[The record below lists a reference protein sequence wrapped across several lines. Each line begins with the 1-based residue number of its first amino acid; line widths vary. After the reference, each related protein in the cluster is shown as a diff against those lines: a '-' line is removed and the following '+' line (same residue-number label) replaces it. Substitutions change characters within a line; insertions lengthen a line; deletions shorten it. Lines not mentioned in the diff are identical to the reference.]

1 MTLSLYICKIVPE
14 ETVLN
19 RTNNSRGGSIT
30 YNSTKI
36 LAGVQKMKRLYEE
49 QFEEICQKYQVAQNE
64 ADILAFLANNPDYDT
79 ARDIVEIRMIAKSYI
94 SKSVDNLISKGFL
107 VRTPD
112 KHDRRIIHLHLTDKS
127 NPIIADARIK
137 QKEYVKIL
145 FTGMTVDEIETF
157 ESLLTRIIDNANM
170 AYNK

>member
-1 MTLSLYICKIVPE
+1 MIVVTDPPIRTDDRHTFRRMGDRSLLHLDL
-14 ETVLN
+14 TVH
-19 RTNNSRGGSIT
+19 
-30 YNSTKI
+30 
-36 LAGVQKMKRLYEE
+36 
-49 QFEEICQKYQVAQNE
+49 
-64 ADILAFLANNPDYDT
+64 PDLR
-79 ARDIVEIRMIAKSYI
+79 RDIVEIRMITKSYI
-94 SKSVDNLISKGFL
+94 SKSVENLIKKGFL
-107 VRTPD
+107 VRTLD

>member
-1 MTLSLYICKIVPE
+1 MLDFGLW
-14 ETVLN
+14 
-19 RTNNSRGGSIT
+19 
-30 YNSTKI
+30 
-36 LAGVQKMKRLYEE
+36 
-49 QFEEICQKYQVAQNE
+49 
-64 ADILAFLANNPDYDT
+64 
-79 ARDIVEIRMIAKSYI
+79 
-94 SKSVDNLISKGFL
+94 
-107 VRTPD
+107 
-112 KHDRRIIHLHLTDKS
+112 IIHLHLTDKS